1 MKRTFTLYRRGS
13 GGYNP
18 SRRIESIE
26 SKNDK
31 DIGKYTR
38 EREREP
44 ITRKKKKNDTLLK
57 ERKGWLIYS
66 N

>member
-44 ITRKKKKNDTLLK
+44 ITRKKKRTTPFRKK
-57 ERKGWLIYS
+57 ERVG
-66 N
+66 

>member
-38 EREREP
+38 ERERENQLQE
-44 ITRKKKKNDTLLK
+44 KKKRTTPF
-57 ERKGWLIYS
+57 
-66 N
+66 